1 MQELIQNGFSQDEI
15 ASHLRQ
21 CHPEISDLSAL
32 SAMSV
37 NRYIKSAKVDGFK
50 DMIDKGEDP
59 EEALR
64 AEFREKMYELEEQ
77 TIEVYKIMRI
87 ELKKI
92 AQTEHSM
99 DVIRAAKDVL
109 TSMEQRRKNWSTFLE
124 QAYRQFGF
132 ANEAKQTNVIQIN
145 NYLIDLSKELCPNCR
160 KKVVDL
166 VILKEKDETKSG
178 QKSSK
183 IDENES
189 KNPEIVEILD

>member
-1 MQELIQNGFSQDEI
+1 M
-15 ASHLRQ
+15 
-21 CHPEISDLSAL
+21 SAF

-37 NRYIKSAKVDGFK
+37 NRYLRSAKVDEYK
-50 DMIDKGEDP
+50 KIIDSGEDP

-64 AEFREKMYELEEQ
+64 AEFRERMYELEEQ
-77 TIEVYKIMRI
+77 TIEIYKIMRT

-92 AQTEHSM
+92 ANTADSV

-132 ANEAKQTNVIQIN
+132 AGEAKQTNVIQIN

-166 VILKEKDETKSG
+166 VILKEKDGSETSHFSPKNE
-178 QKSSK
+178 
-183 IDENES
+183 ENEP
-189 KNPEIVEILD
+189 KNPEIVKILD